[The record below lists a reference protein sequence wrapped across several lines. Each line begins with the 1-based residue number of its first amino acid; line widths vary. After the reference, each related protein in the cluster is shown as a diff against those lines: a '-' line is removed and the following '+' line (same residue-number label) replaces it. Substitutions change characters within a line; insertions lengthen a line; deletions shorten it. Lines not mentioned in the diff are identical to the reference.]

1 MFLKCIEMSGFK
13 SFPEKTQMHMNGSI
27 IGVVG
32 PNGSGKSNVSDAVRW
47 VLGEQSAKSL
57 RGGMMQDVIFA
68 GTQARKPRSYCE
80 VTLLFDN
87 GDRKM
92 GPEYSEIE
100 VTRKLYRSGESEYF
114 INGTKCRLKD
124 ILTLFRDTGI
134 GREGYSIIGQG
145 RIDEILSE
153 KSLDRRRVFE
163 EASGIMKYRVRKEEA
178 ERKLEKT
185 HENMQRVTDILAEQA
200 FMLEPLKKQA
210 EDAAVYLELG
220 KRLRALDVNLFLQ
233 QCDRLRERIAKL
245 EQQRREL
252 DEERANKEQL
262 AEELAQKLVS
272 MQEQARHS
280 EENTGA
286 LAEKLSIA
294 MAELERVEGE
304 LKLCNE
310 RIQNNEK
317 DTQRIRGE
325 MEEAETRA
333 ANAAKNELT
342 NKQRLAGI
350 EEELAKNRKAV
361 SDAQTELEQLNK
373 DIEDKASVIE
383 SAQNA
388 RVESIE
394 RMADVRSAVSAL
406 EEKRG
411 SLTQRIEEMK
421 QRVAEAEAEKNKLG
435 QTLAALEEDQNRI
448 RQRSDDARSA
458 FNEAVQRD
466 RQGMQEAAEAQQ
478 ALEAARREYATC
490 VSSARML
497 TDLKDSYEGY
507 MDSVKNLMLS
517 ARSQPDIAQR
527 ILGTVADALHV
538 PAKYEA
544 AVEAC
549 LGGALQNVI
558 VGDEYDAKHIISHL
572 RKNNMGRVTFLPVN
586 SLKVRTL
593 SGDERAALKESGVL
607 GVASELVSCAD
618 GVRSAID
625 FLLGRTVIVDESDT
639 AIQVMRRCNQS
650 LRVVTVAGDVFNPG
664 GSITGG
670 SLKRERSGLVS
681 RDRREEELKAR
692 AEQLKSNVAA
702 LDRVLADKV
711 KDRETQQKRIEELR
725 AGLHDGEVEAAAVR
739 EKREALGAAQTDAAL
754 RAFTLKKEL
763 DALEETMTRTLQE
776 LEGFAALQQDMQ
788 QASESHGDD
797 VKRLEEEYSRR
808 NVRIEELKRIIHDAE
823 VSIAVLFRENAAVVS
838 DNMRLGLEKQ
848 EAERQRMAKAK
859 TLELQ
864 KESADNLCDF
874 KAQLQETYNSRT
886 ALLDSHKRQQG
897 ALAESRLA
905 LLDKLSA
912 LEAELEQT
920 RRAVSELKEKSL
932 RTGFNAEKAQT
943 DIETAQNRLWDSYQL
958 TYANALA
965 EREDIE
971 LSGAAAEAEEIRVRL
986 REMGNVNPAAI
997 DDYAALKERMT
1008 SLATQKDDMLSAEE
1022 DLRKLIASLLS
1033 EMKRVFRQSFEQINM
1048 YFGKTFKE
1056 LFDGGRAELILEE
1069 GDIMECGIEIVAEPP
1084 GKKLQKLSLL
1094 SGGEKALTAI
1104 SLLFAL
1110 LKINP
1115 SPVCILDEIDAAL
1128 DDANVAKFSEYL
1140 EKYAARDVQFIVIT
1154 HRKPTMSVCDSLY
1167 GLAMEE
1173 KGVSKLL
1180 SVRLDREGA

>member
-87 GDRKM
+87 GDEKL
-92 GPEYSEIE
+92 GPEFSEIE
-100 VTRKLYRSGESEYF
+100 VTRKLYRSGESEYY

-185 HENMQRVTDILAEQA
+185 RENMQRIGDILTEQA

-220 KRLRALDVNLFLQ
+220 RRLRSLDVNLFLQ
-233 QCDRLRERIAKL
+233 SCDRLRDRINKL

-252 DEERANKEQL
+252 DEERAYKERRL
-262 AEELAQKLVS
+262 DELTTELASV
-272 MQEQARHS
+272 QEQARQS
-280 EENTGA
+280 EEDSGA
-286 LAEKLSIA
+286 LAEKLSVA

-304 LKLCNE
+304 LKLCDE

-317 DTQRIRGE
+317 DTQRIRDE
-325 MEEAETRA
+325 IAETTTRA
-333 ANAAKNELT
+333 ANTAQNERT
-342 NKQRLAGI
+342 NQQRLELI
-350 EEELAKNRKAV
+350 EQELAKHRRAV
-361 SDAQTELEQLNK
+361 SEAQAELEQLSK
-373 DIEDKASVIE
+373 DIEDKAKIIE
-383 SAQNA
+383 TAQND
-388 RVESIE
+388 RVESLE

-406 EEKRG
+406 EEKRT
-411 SLTQRIEEMK
+411 SLGLRIEELK
-421 QRVAEAEAEKNKLG
+421 QRLSEAEAEKQRLE
-435 QTLAALEEDQNRI
+435 QALAAVGSEQGRL
-448 RQRSDDARSA
+448 RQQADEVRSA
-458 FNEAVQRD
+458 FNETIQRE
-466 RQGMQEAAEAQQ
+466 RQVSRDTAEAQQ
-478 ALEAARREYATC
+478 ALETARREYATC
-490 VSSARML
+490 MSSAKML
-497 TDLKDSYEGY
+497 ADLKDNFEGY

-517 ARSQPDIAQR
+517 ARSHSDIGSR
-527 ILGTVADALHV
+527 IRGTVADSMRV
-538 PAKYEA
+538 PAQYET

-549 LGGALQNVI
+549 LGAALQNVI
-558 VGDEYDAKHIISHL
+558 VEDEYDAKHIIAHL

-586 SLKVRTL
+586 SLKVRSL
-593 SGDERAALKESGVL
+593 SGEERSALAESGVM
-607 GVASELVSCAD
+607 GAASELVSCDA
-618 GVRSAID
+618 GVQKAID
-625 FLLGRTVIVDESDT
+625 FLLGRTVIVDEPDT
-639 AIQVMRRCNQS
+639 AIRVMRRCGQS

-670 SLKRERSGLVS
+670 SLRRERSGLVS
-681 RDRREEELKAR
+681 RDRREEEIKAR
-692 AEQLKSNVAA
+692 AGQLRDNVAA
-702 LDRVLADKV
+702 MERTLDEKI
-711 KDRETQQKRIEELR
+711 KEREALQKKTDELR
-725 AGLHDGEVEAAAVR
+725 STLHDGEVEAAAVR
-739 EKREALGAAQTDAAL
+739 EKREATAAAQTDIVL
-754 RAFTLKKEL
+754 RVFTLKKEL
-763 DALEETMTRTLQE
+763 GSLQE
-776 LEGFAALQQDMQ
+776 TLDRTVQEIDGFAALQSDIQ
-788 QASESHGDD
+788 QATQTRNEDF
-797 VKRLEEEYSRR
+797 KRLEQEYGQR
-808 NVRIEELKRIIHDAE
+808 NIRIEELKKIIHDAE
-823 VSIAVLFRENAAVVS
+823 VSIAGLFRENAALIS
-838 DNMRLGLEKQ
+838 DNMRLGMEKQ
-848 EAERQRMAKAK
+848 ELERQRAAKAK

-864 KESADNLCDF
+864 GESVENLRTF
-874 KAQLQETYNSRT
+874 KRELEETYRNR
-886 ALLDSHKRQQG
+886 AEVLESHKRQQG
-897 ALAESRLA
+897 EMSAGRAA
-905 LLDKLSA
+905 LLEQLAA
-912 LEAELEQT
+912 LETELEQT
-920 RRAVSELKEKSL
+920 RRAVSDMKEKSL
-932 RTGFNAEKAQT
+932 RAGFNVEKAQT
-943 DIETAQNRLWDSYQL
+943 DIEAAQNRLWDSYQL
-958 TYANALA
+958 TYANALV

-971 LSGAAAEAEEIRVRL
+971 LSGAASEAEDIRMRL

-997 DDYAALKERMT
+997 DDYAALKERMS
-1008 SLATQKDDMLSAEE
+1008 SLTAQKDDLLGAEE
-1022 DLRKLIASLLS
+1022 DLHKLIASLLG
-1033 EMKRVFRQSFEQINM
+1033 EMKRTFRQSFEQINT

-1056 LFDGGRAELILEE
+1056 LFDGGRAELVLEE

-1154 HRKPTMSVCDSLY
+1154 HRKPTMAVCDSLF

-1180 SVRLDREGA
+1180 SVRLDKEGA

>member
-68 GTQARKPRSYCE
+68 GTQSRKPRSYCE

-87 GDRKM
+87 DDHKM
-92 GPEYSEIE
+92 GPEFSEIE

-114 INGTKCRLKD
+114 INGTRCRLKD

-145 RIDEILSE
+145 RIDEILSD

-220 KRLRALDVNLFLQ
+220 KRLRVLDVNLFLQ
-233 QCDRLRERIAKL
+233 QCDKLRERIMKL

-252 DEERANKEQL
+252 EEERENKERQSEEMTARL
-262 AEELAQKLVS
+262 AA
-272 MQEQARHS
+272 MQEQARQS
-280 EENTGA
+280 EDDTGA

-304 LKLCNE
+304 LKLCDE

-325 MEEAETRA
+325 VEEAA
-333 ANAAKNELT
+333 VKASNAAQNELT
-342 NKQRLAGI
+342 NQQRLAGI
-350 EEELAKNRKAV
+350 EEELAKNRKGI
-361 SDAQTELEQLNK
+361 SDAQTELNQLNK
-373 DIEDKASVIE
+373 DIEDKAKIIE
-383 SAQNA
+383 SAQSA

-394 RMADVRSAVSAL
+394 RMADVRSAVAAL
-406 EEKRG
+406 EEKRS
-411 SLTQRIEEMK
+411 SLAQRIEEMK
-421 QRVAEAEAEKNKLG
+421 QRAAEAEAEKNRLG
-435 QTLAALEEDQNRI
+435 QTLSALEEEQQRI

-466 RQGMQEAAEAQQ
+466 RQAMQDAAAAQQ

-490 VSSARML
+490 VSSAKML

-517 ARSQPDIAQR
+517 ARSSPDISQR
-527 ILGTVADALHV
+527 IRGTVADALRV
-538 PAKYEA
+538 PAKYET

-586 SLKVRTL
+586 SLRVRAL
-593 SGDERAALKESGVL
+593 SGEERAALKEPGVL
-607 GVASELVSCAD
+607 GVASELVACAD

-625 FLLGRTVIVDESDT
+625 FLLARTVIVDESET
-639 AIQVMRRCNQS
+639 AIQVMRRCSQS

-664 GSITGG
+664 GSIMGG

-681 RDRREEELKAR
+681 RDRREEELKAH
-692 AEQLKSNVAA
+692 AEQLKSNVATLEQA
-702 LDRVLADKV
+702 LADKV
-711 KDRETQQKRIEELR
+711 KEREAQQKRIEELR
-725 AGLHDGEVEAAAVR
+725 TGLHDGEVEAAAVR

-754 RAFTLKKEL
+754 RVFTLKKEL
-763 DALEETMTRTLQE
+763 DALGETMTHTLQE
-776 LEGFAALQQDMQ
+776 LEGFAELQQDMQ
-788 QASESHGDD
+788 HASETRGED
-797 VKRLEEEYSRR
+797 VKRLEEEYSQR
-808 NVRIEELKRIIHDAE
+808 NARIEELKRIIHDAE
-823 VSIAVLFRENAAVVS
+823 VNIAGLFRENAALVS

-848 EAERQRMAKAK
+848 EAERQRAAKAK

-864 KESADNLCDF
+864 RESAGNLCDF
-874 KAQLQETYNSRT
+874 KAQLQETYNSR
-886 ALLDSHKRQQG
+886 AAVLESHKRQQG
-897 ALAESRLA
+897 EMAEGRLA

-912 LEAELEQT
+912 LETELEQT
-920 RRAVSELKEKSL
+920 RRNVTDLKEKSL

-958 TYANALA
+958 TYANAMA

-971 LSGAAAEAEEIRVRL
+971 LSGAAAEAEDIRMRL
-986 REMGNVNPAAI
+986 REMGSVNPAAI
-997 DDYAALKERMT
+997 DDYAALKERMS
-1008 SLATQKDDMLSAEE
+1008 SLATQKEDMLSAEE
-1022 DLRKLIASLLS
+1022 DLRKLITSLLS
-1033 EMKRVFRQSFEQINM
+1033 EMKRTFRQSFEQINIH
-1048 YFGKTFKE
+1048 FGKTFKE